1 MQQPSECC
9 GAPIKHYIKNGV
21 LATKCKKCGVVA
33 CKGKVERSVGLSDKQ
48 AVLKTDYE
56 ESLKKALM
64 AKYDIMFNFTP
75 ATEEDSAK
83 LLAAECLKKKK
94 LYEKAR
100 QKYVRALELPDPAK
114 LLGIDVAK
122 QMKTANT
129 AAPYKAQKELENSIW
144 KIKYRTAAR
153 GERPPL
159 ERVWWFDLAEW

>member
-21 LATKCKKCGVVA
+21 LATKCKKCGVVS
-33 CKGKVERSVGLSDKQ
+33 CKGKVEKSEGSKQKQ
-48 AVLKTDYE
+48 AELKTAYE
-56 ESLKKALM
+56 ESLQKALM
-64 AKYDIMFNFTP
+64 AKYDIIYNYTP

-94 LYEKAR
+94 QYEKAR
-100 QKYVRALELPDPAK
+100 QKFVRALELPDPAK

-129 AAPYKAQKELENSIW
+129 AAPYKAQRELETSIW
-144 KIKYRTAAR
+144 KIKYRTTHR

-159 ERVWWFDLAEW
+159 ERVWWFDVADL